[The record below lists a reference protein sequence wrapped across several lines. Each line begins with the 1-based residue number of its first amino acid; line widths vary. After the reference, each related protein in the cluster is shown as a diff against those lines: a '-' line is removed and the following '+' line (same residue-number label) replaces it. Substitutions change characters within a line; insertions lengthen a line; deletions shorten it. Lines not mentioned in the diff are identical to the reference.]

1 LLKAFYLFCGCAA
14 LSVST
19 VAAPLD
25 VFLTAT
31 PEVVSPKGY
40 LEIGSDH
47 MNGTLDVFHVRE
59 SDPLTSGTKAG
70 DYRGAYVTGG
80 LRVGEGKWITGGL
93 WQRTLSSTS
102 DTFNY
107 TSWQLSGLYRF
118 AQSDG
123 KWPAM
128 AMRISGWG
136 SGASA
141 TESTTAVVV
150 PGARLNTVKVT
161 EPSDRQVQADWVG
174 TWSLSPSSDVSVN
187 VGVGRTQL
195 SYGGL
200 TATTTR
206 NGCDYNVVFNGNNI
220 YGTLIPPCSATGGV
234 IQQFYDSSGDY
245 GVDVASEIAWRGTF
259 FQGGV
264 NGRWQ
269 RGPWTF
275 MAGYLLHVVKRE
287 AVDDILNA
295 RGKKS
300 FTQNH
305 TITLQANYQLRP
317 QLTVFAR
324 GQLSSNL
331 FFNDIPVTYNSST
344 ADRFDSK
351 YTLFTLG
358 LRAAF

>member
-1 LLKAFYLFCGCAA
+1 LTRSRRLPLRSCYGATELLKAFYLFCGCAA

-187 VGVGRTQL
+187 VGVGGPSFLMGASPPPPHATVATTTL
-195 SYGGL
+195 FS
-200 TATTTR
+200 TATT
-206 NGCDYNVVFNGNNI
+206 
-220 YGTLIPPCSATGGV
+220 
-234 IQQFYDSSGDY
+234 
-245 GVDVASEIAWRGTF
+245 
-259 FQGGV
+259 
-264 NGRWQ
+264 
-269 RGPWTF
+269 
-275 MAGYLLHVVKRE
+275 
-287 AVDDILNA
+287 
-295 RGKKS
+295 
-300 FTQNH
+300 
-305 TITLQANYQLRP
+305 
-317 QLTVFAR
+317 
-324 GQLSSNL
+324 
-331 FFNDIPVTYNSST
+331 ST
-344 ADRFDSK
+344 AR
-351 YTLFTLG
+351 
-358 LRAAF
+358 